1 MQKYIYMFF
10 MCRTERNKAHNAFTA
25 KNKRE
30 RKASSCQNENTA
42 LEAKQVGTS
51 TEIIWSD
58 CRFLH
63 INARTHTHIYIRK
76 ERQTEQ

>member
-1 MQKYIYMFF
+1 

-25 KNKRE
+25 KKRE
-30 RKASSCQNENTA
+30 RKASSCQNENSA

-63 INARTHTHIYIRK
+63 INARTHTYRK